1 MTRTKLQTN
10 SGKRQPYIYLD
21 KLLIEEAFKWE
32 KGQLLGIVYSIDIRR
47 IAISDK
53 GEQSRKLQN
62 TSIGYPYVYLD
73 KRMINR
79 DFGWEKGQPL
89 DIDYDVANGCV
100 VITELNGAEAKND
113 LSKPWVY
120 CLSFSRLC
128 RATLQRVHN
137 DNSTTTVSPEQVI
150 TDYKARSRGEIVP
163 LYSLPRLLYSDMDY
177 QKIRDHYWDELKCRQ
192 SELLLIQVNCAQV

>member
-1 MTRTKLQTN
+1 MTKTKLQTN

-32 KGQLLGIVYSIDIRR
+32 KGQLLGIVYSLDIRR

-53 GEQSRKLQN
+53 GEPSRKLQN

-100 VITELNGAEAKND
+100 IISELNGAGE
-113 LSKPWVY
+113 
-120 CLSFSRLC
+120 RLC
-128 RATLQRVHN
+128 YSILSPASYIQRW
-137 DNSTTTVSPEQVI
+137 I
-150 TDYKARSRGEIVP
+150 IRRSRIITEM
-163 LYSLPRLLYSDMDY
+163 S
-177 QKIRDHYWDELKCRQ
+177 
-192 SELLLIQVNCAQV
+192 

>member
-1 MTRTKLQTN
+1 MTKTKLQTN

-32 KGQLLGIVYSIDIRR
+32 KGQLLGIVYSLDIRR

-79 DFGWEKGQPL
+79 DFGWDKGQPL

-100 VITELNGAEAKND
+100 VITELNGTEAKNV
-113 LSKPWVY
+113 SQG
-120 CLSFSRLC
+120 
-128 RATLQRVHN
+128 LQ
-137 DNSTTTVSPEQVI
+137 
-150 TDYKARSRGEIVP
+150 
-163 LYSLPRLLYSDMDY
+163 
-177 QKIRDHYWDELKCRQ
+177 
-192 SELLLIQVNCAQV
+192 